1 MRNLLRVALQ
11 LIVGVAAVLGFLYSD
26 SIYALFVYPMIAS
39 VLILL
44 IAEEV

>member
-1 MRNLLRVALQ
+1 MRAIIRAALQ
-11 LIVGVAAVLGFLYSD
+11 LIVGVAALLGFLYSD